1 MNIMNLGITLAVLSG
16 VCVTI
21 AYLDYNQAIINGQTK
36 PNGATWAIWS
46 SIALISTFS
55 YFAAS
60 GDFWKTILPFAN
72 ILLCIGTFFLS
83 LSRGKF
89 KKLDPTD
96 WIAFSIGI
104 IAAIVWKMTE
114 ATYGNLVVQ
123 VAIII
128 GFWPTWRGVWKKPSC
143 EKSRPWWIWTIAYG
157 VAGTV
162 VILRWRHQWA
172 DLLYP
177 WLCVFL
183 HASVPIVGRVSSGR
197 QNI

>member
-1 MNIMNLGITLAVLSG
+1 MNLGITLAVLSA
-16 VCVTI
+16 VCTTI

-46 SIALISTFS
+46 SISLISTFS

-60 GDFWKTILPFAN
+60 GDFWKTILPFTN
-72 ILLCIGTFFLS
+72 IILCSGTFILS
-83 LSRGKF
+83 LVRGSF
-89 KKLDPTD
+89 SKLDPAD
-96 WIAFSIGI
+96 WIALATGI
-104 IAAIVWKMTE
+104 IASIVWKMTNP
-114 ATYGNLVVQ
+114 ACGNLVVQ

-128 GFWPTWRGVWKKPSC
+128 GFWPTWRGVWRNPHC
-143 EKSRPWWIWTIAYG
+143 EKSRPWWTWTIAYG

-162 VILRWRHQWA
+162 VILRWRHQWV

-177 WLCVFL
+177 WLSVFL
-183 HASVPIVGRVSSGR
+183 HASVPIVGRVSGKR